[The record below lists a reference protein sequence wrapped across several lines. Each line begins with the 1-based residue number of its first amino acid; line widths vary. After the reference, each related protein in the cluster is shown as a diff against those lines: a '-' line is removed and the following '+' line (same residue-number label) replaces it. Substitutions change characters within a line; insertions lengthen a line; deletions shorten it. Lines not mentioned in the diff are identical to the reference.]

1 MFIVHIYNFQK
12 MSQIRNS
19 NSLSGEKTS
28 IHDML
33 KDTPAHESKNSGPTN
48 SGITT
53 YSRSVPN
60 TLSNSSSSPAI
71 LTPSSPSQNDDSTIL
86 KTSSRIENLKNWS
99 ISTYK
104 CTKQLM
110 FEKLGKTSRT
120 HDAGNIRISLV
131 ITYYNKF
138 AFRT

>member
-1 MFIVHIYNFQK
+1 MSQS
-12 MSQIRNS
+12 SQIRNS
-19 NSLSGEKTS
+19 NSVPGEKTS

-33 KDTPAHESKNSGPTN
+33 KETPAQESKNNHPTN
-48 SGITT
+48 SGVTS
-53 YSRSVPN
+53 YSRSISN

-71 LTPSSPSQNDDSTIL
+71 LTPSSPTESNEATIL

-110 FEKLGKTSRT
+110 FEKLGKTART
-120 HDAGNIRISLV
+120 HDAGTVFTEMLDRNPKNV
-131 ITYYNKF
+131 YC
-138 AFRT
+138 FRT